1 MNSENA
7 ICESF
12 PREQFN
18 GEDCIIIPISQI
30 VSVEFNNYMDSIKVP
45 EIVLTVVDRR

>member
-1 MNSENA
+1 MNSETA

-30 VSVEFNNYMDSIKVP
+30 ISVELNNYIDPYRVP
-45 EIVLTVVDRR
+45 EIVLTVIGRR

>member
-7 ICESF
+7 MCESF

-30 VSVEFNNYMDSIKVP
+30 LSVEFHNYMDPYKVP
-45 EIVLTVVDRR
+45 EIVLTVIGRR

>member
-7 ICESF
+7 MCESF

-18 GEDCIIIPISQI
+18 GEDCIIIPIRQI
-30 VSVEFNNYMDSIKVP
+30 VSIEFNHCMDSYEVP
-45 EIVLTVVDRR
+45 EIVLTVIGWR